1 MRFNTIVALSA
12 LSTMAHAWGFNCADS
27 QPTPDDIQAISA
39 GQELLMAD
47 NTPSAAELMADTLG
61 GDGENCQDNL
71 GKCNNSL
78 NKVTNQLHTCK
89 KSISDINFLK
99 KKYEEVAWKALRSM
113 PYFNL
118 DQRYYT
124 VDGAT
129 YVVYVGVSLSTYGRP
144 VHAPDLQTCVR
155 ICNKKSGCRAAH
167 FRPYSKQ
174 CDTWTLVAPRPGFD
188 MDGIAAVRAW

>member
-1 MRFNTIVALSA
+1 
-12 LSTMAHAWGFNCADS
+12 
-27 QPTPDDIQAISA
+27 
-39 GQELLMAD
+39 MAD

-144 VHAPDLQTCVR
+144 VHAPDLQTYVR
-155 ICNKKSGCRAAH
+155 VLGSEIRNPVVGLRIFGRTQNSVTHGLLLHQGLASIWIELPPFVH
-167 FRPYSKQ
+167 GNMVHI
-174 CDTWTLVAPRPGFD
+174 LV
-188 MDGIAAVRAW
+188 